1 MKKSNKFRN
10 SYDEDVERDKRFPWR
25 SSFRRPMGGPSSMIL
40 IALMTAIYVGAAA
53 VVFVAD
59 GRPMSMSRFVA
70 PLR

>member
-1 MKKSNKFRN
+1 MKKNGKFRN
-10 SYDEDVERDKRFPWR
+10 SYDEDIERDRRFPWR
-25 SSFRRPMGGPSSMIL
+25 SSFRRPMAGPSSVIL
-40 IALMTAIYVGAAA
+40 IALMTAVYVGAAA